1 MIPEKK
7 CDSVVLKGI
16 GASPGVVIGP
26 AFLLDYHK
34 VKILKRQI
42 EKGEIDQEKKRFVKA
57 VSEAKNQIK
66 KLIADIPEELREH
79 SGIFKAHLLM
89 LKDRMV
95 YERTLRLI
103 SEEQINAE
111 WALNN
116 ALDHVRELFEQVKDQ
131 YIMERFEDIKYVVRK
146 VQKLLSGSPS
156 VDFSQLE
163 EPVIL
168 VAHDLSPADTVQ
180 MAKEKIL
187 AFVTDMGSRTSH
199 TAILGR
205 SLGLPA
211 VVGLENATSSIFS
224 GETLIVDGLCGDV
237 VVNPDDELLGDYREK
252 QEDYIRYRL
261 DVIQYSNLPAET
273 QDGFRFKIKANIEF
287 LEEIPSVISSGA
299 EGIGLYR
306 TEVLYLAHKELPIEE
321 ELFLAYKEV
330 VERMSPF
337 PTTIRTL
344 DIGGDK
350 FLSSVSQDDES
361 NPALGLRA
369 IRLCLKE
376 SNLFR
381 TQLRAIL
388 RASAYGDVRMLFPL
402 ISGRSEIIQVKE
414 HLEKTKN
421 ELRREGIPFDED
433 IKTGIMIEVPSAVL
447 LADVLAKEVD
457 FFSIGT
463 NDLIQYSLAID
474 RGNEYVA
481 HLYEPLHP
489 GVLRMIYR
497 TIEAAHEAGIE
508 AAVCG
513 EMAGEP
519 MYLPILIGMGLDEL
533 SMNALDIPKIKR
545 MIRMSNQNQ
554 CGALVRDLLECSTAQ
569 KIREHLLDFL
579 TSDFPGEFDLSHG
592 LYPDF
597 VGRDAILGP
606 LMTGVKG
613 SALNRQL
620 I

>member
-1 MIPEKK
+1 MSEEKG
-7 CDSVVLKGI
+7 DSAVLKGI

-42 EKGEIDQEKKRFVKA
+42 EKGEIDQEKERFVKG
-57 VSEAKNQIK
+57 VSEAENQIK

-79 SGIFKAHLLM
+79 SGIFEAHLLI

-95 YERTLRLI
+95 YDRTLRLI

-131 YIMERFEDIKYVVRK
+131 YIRERFEDIKYVVRR

-224 GETLIVDGLCGDV
+224 GETLIVDGLYGEV
-237 VVNPDDELLGDYREK
+237 VVNPDDELLRHYREK

-287 LEEIPSVISSGA
+287 LEEISSVISNGA

-306 TEVLYLAHKELPIEE
+306 TEVMYLAHKELPIEE

-519 MYLPILIGMGLDEL
+519 MYLPVLIGMGLDEL

-606 LMTGVKG
+606 LMTEIKE
-613 SALNRQL
+613 SALNRRL
-620 I
+620 S

>member
-1 MIPEKK
+1 MSEKK
-7 CDSVVLKGI
+7 GDSAVLKGI

-42 EKGEIDQEKKRFVKA
+42 EKGEIDQEKERFVKG
-57 VSEAKNQIK
+57 VSEAENQIK

-79 SGIFKAHLLM
+79 SGIFEAHLLI

-116 ALDHVRELFEQVKDQ
+116 ALDHARELFEQVKDQ
-131 YIMERFEDIKYVVRK
+131 YIRERFEDIKYVVRR

-224 GETLIVDGLCGDV
+224 GETLIVDGLYGEV
-237 VVNPDDELLGDYREK
+237 VVNPDDELLRHYREK

-287 LEEIPSVISSGA
+287 LEEISSVISNGA

-306 TEVLYLAHKELPIEE
+306 TEVMYLAHKELPIEE

-402 ISGRSEIIQVKE
+402 ISGKSEIIQVKE
-414 HLEKTKN
+414 HLEKTKD
-421 ELRREGIPFDED
+421 ELRREGIPFNED

-519 MYLPILIGMGLDEL
+519 MYLPVLIGMGLDEL

-554 CGALVRDLLECSTAQ
+554 CGALVRDILECSTAQ

-592 LYPDF
+592 LFPDF
-597 VGRDAILGP
+597 VGREAIPGP
-606 LMTGVKG
+606 LMTEMKE

-620 I
+620 S

>member
-1 MIPEKK
+1 MSEEKD
-7 CDSVVLKGI
+7 DSAVLKGI

-42 EKGEIDQEKKRFVKA
+42 EKGEIDQEKQRFVKG
-57 VSEAKNQIK
+57 VSEAEDQIK

-79 SGIFKAHLLM
+79 SEIFEAHLLI

-116 ALDHVRELFEQVKDQ
+116 ALDHARELFEQVKDQ
-131 YIMERFEDIKYVVRK
+131 YIRERFEDIKYVVRR

-224 GETLIVDGLCGDV
+224 GETLIVDGLYGEV
-237 VVNPDDELLGDYREK
+237 VVNPDDELLRHYIEK

-287 LEEIPSVISSGA
+287 LEEISSVISNGA

-306 TEVLYLAHKELPIEE
+306 TEVMYLAQKKLPIEE

-350 FLSSVSQDDES
+350 FLSTVSQDDES

-447 LADVLAKEVD
+447 LADVLAEEVD

-489 GVLRMIYR
+489 GVLRMIYHI
-497 TIEAAHEAGIE
+497 IEAAHEAGIE

-519 MYLPILIGMGLDEL
+519 MYLPVLIGMGLDEL

-606 LMTGVKG
+606 LMTETKG
-613 SALNRQL
+613 NALNRRL
-620 I
+620 S

>member
-1 MIPEKK
+1 MSEKK
-7 CDSVVLKGI
+7 GDSAVLKGI

-34 VKILKRQI
+34 VKILRRQI
-42 EKGEIDQEKKRFVKA
+42 EKGEIDQEKQRFVKG
-57 VSEAKNQIK
+57 VSEAENQIK

-79 SGIFKAHLLM
+79 SGIFEAHLLI

-131 YIMERFEDIKYVVRK
+131 YIRERFEDIKYVVRR

-224 GETLIVDGLCGDV
+224 GETLIVDGLYGEV
-237 VVNPDDELLGDYREK
+237 VVNPDDELLRHYREK

-287 LEEIPSVISSGA
+287 LEEISSVISNGA

-306 TEVLYLAHKELPIEE
+306 TEVMYLAHKELPIEE
-321 ELFLAYKEV
+321 ELFLAYQEV

-519 MYLPILIGMGLDEL
+519 MYLPVLIGMGLDEL

-606 LMTGVKG
+606 LMTEIKG
-613 SALNRQL
+613 NALKGG
-620 I
+620 

>member
-1 MIPEKK
+1 MSKK
-7 CDSVVLKGI
+7 ECDPIVLKGI

-34 VKILKRQI
+34 VKIPKRQI
-42 EKGEIDQEKKRFVKA
+42 EKVEIDLEKRRFINA
-57 VSEAKNQIK
+57 VSEAENQIK
-66 KLIADIPEELREH
+66 QLISEIPKEFRKH

-103 SEEQINAE
+103 SEEKINAE
-111 WALNN
+111 WALNV
-116 ALDHVRELFEQVKDQ
+116 ALDYVKGLFEQVKDQ
-131 YIMERFEDIKYVVRK
+131 YIRERVGDFEYVVRR

-156 VDFSQLE
+156 MDFSQLE
-163 EPVIL
+163 KPVIL

-199 TAILGR
+199 TAILSR
-205 SLGLPA
+205 SLGFPA
-211 VVGLENATSSIFS
+211 VVGLENATSSILS
-224 GETLIVDGLCGDV
+224 GETLIVDGLSGDV
-237 VVNPDDELLGDYREK
+237 VINPNDYLLKHYIEK
-252 QEDYIRYRL
+252 QEDYIQYRL

-287 LEEIPSVISSGA
+287 LEEISFVISNGA

-306 TEVLYLAHKELPIEE
+306 TEVMYLARKELPTEE
-321 ELFLAYKEV
+321 ELFLAYREV
-330 VERMSPF
+330 VERMGPF

-350 FLSSVSQDDES
+350 LLSSVSQCDET

-376 SNLFR
+376 SSMFR
-381 TQLRAIL
+381 TQIRAIL
-388 RASAYGDVRMLFPL
+388 RASAYGDVRILFPL

-414 HLEKTKN
+414 HLEKTKY
-421 ELRREGIPFDED
+421 ELQREGVAFDED
-433 IKTGIMIEVPSAVL
+433 IDIGIMIEVPSSVF

-489 GVLRMIYR
+489 GVLRMVHR

-508 AAVCG
+508 VAVCG

-519 MYLPILIGMGLDEL
+519 MYFPILVGMGVDEL

-545 MIRMSNQNQ
+545 LIRMSSQDQ
-554 CGALVRDLLECSTAQ
+554 CNSLVRDLLEFSTAQ
-569 KIREHLLDFL
+569 KIRGCLLDFL
-579 TSDFPGEFDLSHG
+579 TADFPEEFDCSQG

-597 VGRDAILGP
+597 VGRDAIFVP
-606 LMTGVKG
+606 LMTEMKKGVLKPV
-613 SALNRQL
+613 LE
-620 I
+620 

>member
-1 MIPEKK
+1 MSEKK

-26 AFLLDYHK
+26 AFLLNYHK
-34 VKILKRQI
+34 VKILRRQI
-42 EKGEIDQEKKRFVKA
+42 EIGEIDQEKERFVKA
-57 VSEAKNQIK
+57 VSEAENQIK
-66 KLIADIPEELREH
+66 HLIAEIPEELREH
-79 SGIFKAHLLM
+79 SGIFEAHLLM
-89 LKDRMV
+89 LKDRKV
-95 YERTLRLI
+95 YDRTLRLI
-103 SEEQINAE
+103 SEEKINAE

-116 ALDHVRELFEQVKDQ
+116 ALDHVRELFKQVKDQ
-131 YIMERFEDIKYVVRK
+131 YIRERIEDLEYVVWR
-146 VQKLLSGSPS
+146 VQKLLSGRPS

-187 AFVTDMGSRTSH
+187 AFVIDMGSRTSH

-211 VVGLENATSSIFS
+211 VVGLENAMSSILT
-224 GETLIVDGLCGDV
+224 GEILVVDGLCGDV
-237 VVNPDDELLGDYREK
+237 VVNPDAKLLRYYREK

-287 LEEIPSVISSGA
+287 LEEISSIISNGA

-306 TEVLYLAHKELPIEE
+306 TEVMYLAHKELPIEE
-321 ELFLAYKEV
+321 DLFLAYKEV

-350 FLSSVSQDDES
+350 FLSSVSLDDEI

-388 RASAYGDVRMLFPL
+388 RASAYGDVKILFPL
-402 ISGRSEIIQVKE
+402 ISGRPEIIQVKE
-414 HLEKTKN
+414 HLEKTKD
-421 ELRREGIPFDED
+421 ELRREGVAFYEK
-433 IKTGIMIEVPSAVL
+433 IKIGIMIEVPSAVF
-447 LADVLAKEVD
+447 LADVLAREVD

-474 RGNEYVA
+474 RSNEYVA

-497 TIEAAHEAGIE
+497 IIEAAHEAGIE
-508 AAVCG
+508 VAICG

-519 MYLPILIGMGLDEL
+519 MYLPVLIGMGLDEL

-545 MIRMSNQNQ
+545 MIRMSNQYQ
-554 CGALVRDLLECSTAQ
+554 CSALVRNLLECFTAQ

-579 TSDFPGEFDLSHG
+579 TSDFPGEFDFSQG

-597 VGRDAILGP
+597 VGRDAILGS
-606 LMTGVKG
+606 LMTERF
-613 SALNRQL
+613 LPY
-620 I
+620 

>member
-1 MIPEKK
+1 MSEEKG
-7 CDSVVLKGI
+7 DSAVLKGI
-16 GASPGVVIGP
+16 GVSPGVVIGP

-42 EKGEIDQEKKRFVKA
+42 EKGEIDQEKQRFENA
-57 VSEAKNQIK
+57 VSEAENQIK
-66 KLIADIPEELREH
+66 QLIAEIPEEFREH
-79 SGIFKAHLLM
+79 SGIFEAYLLM

-95 YERTLRLI
+95 YDRTLRLI

-116 ALDHVRELFEQVKDQ
+116 ALDHVRELFEQVKDP
-131 YIMERFEDIKYVVRK
+131 YIRERFEDIKYAVRK
-146 VQKLLSGSPS
+146 VQRLLSGSPS
-156 VDFSQLE
+156 MDFSQME

-237 VVNPDDELLGDYREK
+237 VVNPDDELLRHYREK

-273 QDGFRFKIKANIEF
+273 RDGFRFKIKANIEF
-287 LEEIPSVISSGA
+287 LEEISSVISNGA

-306 TEVLYLAHKELPIEE
+306 TEVMYLAHKELPIEE
-321 ELFLAYKEV
+321 ELFPAYQEV

-350 FLSSVSQDDES
+350 FLSSVSQDNEI

-381 TQLRAIL
+381 TQLGAIL
-388 RASAYGDVRMLFPL
+388 RASAYGDVKILFPL

-414 HLEKTKN
+414 HLEKTKD
-421 ELRREGIPFDED
+421 ELRREGVPFDED
-433 IKTGIMIEVPSAVL
+433 IKIGIMIEVPSAVL

-489 GVLRMIYR
+489 CVLRMIYR
-497 TIEAAHEAGIE
+497 TIEAAHEEGIE
-508 AAVCG
+508 AAICG

-519 MYLPILIGMGLDEL
+519 IYLPVLIGMGLDEL

-545 MIRMSNQNQ
+545 MIRISNQNQ

-569 KIREHLLDFL
+569 KIRGHLLDFL
-579 TSDFPGEFDLSHG
+579 TSNFPGEFDASQG

-597 VGRDAILGP
+597 VGREAVLGP
-606 LMTGVKG
+606 LMTGMKG
-613 SALNRQL
+613 SALSRRL
-620 I
+620 S

>member
-1 MIPEKK
+1 MSEKK
-7 CDSVVLKGI
+7 CDPVILKGI

-34 VKILKRQI
+34 VKILRRQI
-42 EKGEIDQEKKRFVKA
+42 EKGEIDQEKQRFVNA
-57 VSEAKNQIK
+57 VSEAENQIK
-66 KLIADIPEELREH
+66 QLIAEIPEEFREH
-79 SGIFKAHLLM
+79 SGIFEAYLLM

-116 ALDHVRELFEQVKDQ
+116 ALDHVRELFEQVKDP
-131 YIMERFEDIKYVVRK
+131 YIRERIEDIKYAVRR

-168 VAHDLSPADTVQ
+168 VAHDLSPADTIQ

-199 TAILGR
+199 TAILSR
-205 SLGLPA
+205 SLGFPA
-211 VVGLENATSSIFS
+211 VVGLENATSSILS

-237 VVNPDDELLGDYREK
+237 VVNPDDELLGHYKEK

-287 LEEIPSVISSGA
+287 LEEISSVISNGA

-306 TEVLYLAHKELPIEE
+306 TEVMYLAHKELPIEE
-321 ELFLAYKEV
+321 ELFLAYQEV

-381 TQLRAIL
+381 TQLRAII
-388 RASAYGDVRMLFPL
+388 RASAYGDVRILFPL

-414 HLEKTKN
+414 HLEKTKD
-421 ELRREGIPFDED
+421 ELRIEGIPFDED

-497 TIEAAHEAGIE
+497 IIEAAHEAGIE

-554 CGALVRDLLECSTAQ
+554 CGALVRDILECSTAQ

-597 VGRDAILGP
+597 VGREAILRP
-606 LMTGVKG
+606 LMTEIKG

-620 I
+620 S

>member
-1 MIPEKK
+1 MSEKK
-7 CDSVVLKGI
+7 GDSAVLKGI

-42 EKGEIDQEKKRFVKA
+42 EKGEIDQEKERFVKG
-57 VSEAKNQIK
+57 VSEAENQIK

-79 SGIFKAHLLM
+79 SGIFEAHLLI

-116 ALDHVRELFEQVKDQ
+116 ALDHARELFEQVKDQ
-131 YIMERFEDIKYVVRK
+131 YIRERFEDIKYVVRR

-224 GETLIVDGLCGDV
+224 GETLIVDGLYGEV
-237 VVNPDDELLGDYREK
+237 VVNPDDELLRHYREK

-287 LEEIPSVISSGA
+287 LEEISSVISNGA

-306 TEVLYLAHKELPIEE
+306 TEVMYLAQKELPIEE
-321 ELFLAYKEV
+321 ELFLAYQEV

-519 MYLPILIGMGLDEL
+519 MYLPVLIGMGLDEL

-606 LMTGVKG
+606 LMTETKG
-613 SALNRQL
+613 NALNRRL
-620 I
+620 S

>member
-1 MIPEKK
+1 MSEKK
-7 CDSVVLKGI
+7 CDPVILKGI

-34 VKILKRQI
+34 VKILRRQI
-42 EKGEIDQEKKRFVKA
+42 EKGEVDQEKERFVKS
-57 VSEAKNQIK
+57 VSEAENQIK
-66 KLIADIPEELREH
+66 QLIAEIPEELREH
-79 SGIFKAHLLM
+79 SGIFEAHLLM
-89 LKDRMV
+89 LKDRAL
-95 YERTLRLI
+95 YDRTLRLI
-103 SEEQINAE
+103 SEEKINAE
-111 WALNN
+111 WALNR
-116 ALDHVRELFEQVKDQ
+116 ALDHVRGLFEQVKDQ
-131 YIMERFEDIKYVVRK
+131 YIRERIEDFEYVVRR

-156 VDFSQLE
+156 VDLSQLE

-168 VAHDLSPADTVQ
+168 VAHDLSPADTIQ
-180 MAKEKIL
+180 MAREKIL
-187 AFVTDMGSRTSH
+187 AFVIDMGSRTSH

-211 VVGLENATSSIFS
+211 VVGLENAMSSILS
-224 GETLIVDGLCGDV
+224 GEILIVDGLHGDV
-237 VVNPDDELLGDYREK
+237 VVNPDDELLRHYREK

-273 QDGFRFKIKANIEF
+273 RDGLRFKIKANIEF
-287 LEEIPSVISSGA
+287 LEEISSVISNGA

-306 TEVLYLAHKELPIEE
+306 TEVLYLAHKELPTEE
-321 ELFLAYKEV
+321 DLFLACKEV
-330 VERMSPF
+330 AERMLPF

-350 FLSSVSQDDES
+350 FLSSVSLDDET

-376 SNLFR
+376 SNLFH

-388 RASAYGDVRMLFPL
+388 RASAYGDVKIIFPL

-414 HLEKTKN
+414 HLEKTKDD
-421 ELRREGIPFDED
+421 LRREGIPFDED
-433 IKTGIMIEVPSAVL
+433 IKIGIMIEVPSAVL
-447 LADVLAKEVD
+447 LADVLAREVD

-497 TIEAAHEAGIE
+497 IIEAAHEAGIE
-508 AAVCG
+508 AAICG

-519 MYLPILIGMGLDEL
+519 MYLPVLIGMGLDEL

-545 MIRMSNQNQ
+545 MIRMSNQNR
-554 CGALVRDLLECSTAQ
+554 CSALVRDLLEYSTAQ
-569 KIREHLLDFL
+569 KIRGHLLDFL
-579 TSDFPGEFDLSHG
+579 ASDFPGEFDLNHG

-597 VGRDAILGP
+597 VGRDAVPGP
-606 LMTGVKG
+606 LMTERC
-613 SALNRQL
+613 LPY
-620 I
+620 

>member
-1 MIPEKK
+1 MSEKK
-7 CDSVVLKGI
+7 CDSAVLKGI

-95 YERTLRLI
+95 YDRTLRLI
-103 SEEQINAE
+103 SEEKINAE

-131 YIMERFEDIKYVVRK
+131 YIRERFEDIKYVVRR

-224 GETLIVDGLCGDV
+224 GETLIVDGLYGEV
-237 VVNPDDELLGDYREK
+237 VVNPDDELLRHYREK

-287 LEEIPSVISSGA
+287 LEEISSVISNGA

-321 ELFLAYKEV
+321 ELFLAYQEV

-554 CGALVRDLLECSTAQ
+554 CGALVRDILECSTAQ

-606 LMTGVKG
+606 LMTEMKE
-613 SALNRQL
+613 SALNRRL
-620 I
+620 S

>member
-1 MIPEKK
+1 MSEKK
-7 CDSVVLKGI
+7 CNSIVLKGI

-42 EKGEIDQEKKRFVKA
+42 EIDEVDQEKQRFVNA
-57 VSEAKNQIK
+57 VSEAENQIK
-66 KLIADIPEELREH
+66 QLIAEIPEELREH
-79 SGIFKAHLLM
+79 SGIFESHLLM
-89 LKDRMV
+89 LKDRAV
-95 YERTLRLI
+95 YDRTLRLI
-103 SEEQINAE
+103 SEEKINAE
-111 WALNN
+111 WALNS

-131 YIMERFEDIKYVVRK
+131 YIRERIEDLEYVVRR

-156 VDFSQLE
+156 VDLSQLE

-168 VAHDLSPADTVQ
+168 VAHDLSPAETVQ

-205 SLGLPA
+205 SLGIPA
-211 VVGLENATSSIFS
+211 VVGLENAMSSMLS
-224 GETLIVDGLCGDV
+224 GEILAVDGLCGDV
-237 VVNPDDELLGDYREK
+237 VVNPDDEILGYFKEK

-261 DVIQYSNLPAET
+261 DVIQHSNLPAET

-287 LEEIPSVISSGA
+287 LEEIPSVISNGA

-306 TEVLYLAHKELPIEE
+306 TEVLYLSHKELPIEE

-350 FLSSVSQDDES
+350 FLSSVSLDNEI

-369 IRLCLKE
+369 IRLCLRE

-388 RASAYGDVRMLFPL
+388 RASAYGDVKILFPL
-402 ISGRSEIIQVKE
+402 ISGRSEITQVKE
-414 HLEKTKN
+414 HLEKTKDD
-421 ELRREGIPFDED
+421 LRRWGAGFDED
-433 IKTGIMIEVPSAVL
+433 IKIGIMIEVPSAVF

-489 GVLRMIYR
+489 GVLRMVYLI
-497 TIEAAHEAGIE
+497 IEAAHEAGIE

-519 MYLPILIGMGLDEL
+519 MYLPVLIGMGLDEL

-545 MIRMSNQNQ
+545 MIRMSNQEQ
-554 CGALVRDLLECSTAQ
+554 CSALVRDLIECSTAQ

-579 TSDFPGEFDLSHG
+579 ISSFPGEFDLSQG

-597 VGRDAILGP
+597 GGGRTECVLASIQVNTRD
-606 LMTGVKG
+606 
-613 SALNRQL
+613 
-620 I
+620 

>member
-1 MIPEKK
+1 MSEEKG
-7 CDSVVLKGI
+7 DSAVLKGI
-16 GASPGVVIGP
+16 GASPGVVVGP

-42 EKGEIDQEKKRFVKA
+42 EKGEIDLEKERFVKG
-57 VSEAKNQIK
+57 VSEAENQIK

-79 SGIFKAHLLM
+79 SGIFEAHLLI

-95 YERTLRLI
+95 YDRTLRLI

-131 YIMERFEDIKYVVRK
+131 YIRERFEDIKYVVRR

-224 GETLIVDGLCGDV
+224 GETLIVDGLYGEV
-237 VVNPDDELLGDYREK
+237 VVNPDDELLRHYREK

-287 LEEIPSVISSGA
+287 LEEISSVISNGA

-306 TEVLYLAHKELPIEE
+306 TEVMYLAHKELPIEE

-433 IKTGIMIEVPSAVL
+433 IKTGIMIEVPSSVL

-513 EMAGEP
+513 EVAGEP
-519 MYLPILIGMGLDEL
+519 MYLPVLIGMGLDEL

-606 LMTGVKG
+606 LMTEIKE
-613 SALNRQL
+613 SALNRRL
-620 I
+620 S

>member
-1 MIPEKK
+1 
-7 CDSVVLKGI
+7 
-16 GASPGVVIGP
+16 
-26 AFLLDYHK
+26 
-34 VKILKRQI
+34 
-42 EKGEIDQEKKRFVKA
+42 
-57 VSEAKNQIK
+57 
-66 KLIADIPEELREH
+66 LIAEIPEEFREH
-79 SGIFKAHLLM
+79 SGIFETYLLM

-95 YERTLRLI
+95 YDRTLRLI

-131 YIMERFEDIKYVVRK
+131 YIRERFEDIKYAVRR

-156 VDFSQLE
+156 VDFSQME

-168 VAHDLSPADTVQ
+168 VAHDLSPADTIQ

-211 VVGLENATSSIFS
+211 VVGMEDAMSSIFS

-237 VVNPDDELLGDYREK
+237 VVNPDDELLRHYREK
-252 QEDYIRYRL
+252 QEDYVRYRL

-287 LEEIPSVISSGA
+287 LEEISSVISNGA

-306 TEVLYLAHKELPIEE
+306 TEVMYLAHKELPIEE

-330 VERMSPF
+330 AGRMSPF

-350 FLSSVSQDDES
+350 FLSSVSQDDEI

-381 TQLRAIL
+381 TQIRAIL
-388 RASAYGDVRMLFPL
+388 RASAYGDVKILFPL
-402 ISGRSEIIQVKE
+402 VSGRSEIIQVKE
-414 HLEKTKN
+414 HLEKTKD

-519 MYLPILIGMGLDEL
+519 MYLPVLIGMGLDEL

-554 CGALVRDLLECSTAQ
+554 CSALVRDLLEYSTAQ
-569 KIREHLLDFL
+569 KIRGHLLDFL
-579 TSDFPGEFDLSHG
+579 TSNFPGEFDLSHG

-597 VGRDAILGP
+597 AGRQAILEP
-606 LMTGVKG
+606 LMTEMKG
-613 SALNRQL
+613 NALDRQL

>member
-1 MIPEKK
+1 MSEEKG
-7 CDSVVLKGI
+7 DSVVLKGI

-34 VKILKRQI
+34 VKILRRQI
-42 EKGEIDQEKKRFVKA
+42 EKGEIDQEKQRFENA
-57 VSEAKNQIK
+57 VSEAENQIK
-66 KLIADIPEELREH
+66 QLIAEIPEEFREH
-79 SGIFKAHLLM
+79 SGIFEAYLLM

-116 ALDHVRELFEQVKDQ
+116 ALDHVRGLFEQVKDQ
-131 YIMERFEDIKYVVRK
+131 YIRERFEDIKYVVRR

-211 VVGLENATSSIFS
+211 VVGLENATSSILS

-237 VVNPDDELLGDYREK
+237 VVNPDDELLGHYKEK

-287 LEEIPSVISSGA
+287 LEEISSVISNGA

-321 ELFLAYKEV
+321 ELFLAYQEV

-421 ELRREGIPFDED
+421 ELRREGIPFNED

-519 MYLPILIGMGLDEL
+519 MYLPVLIGMGLDEL

-554 CGALVRDLLECSTAQ
+554 CSALVRDILECSTAQ

-597 VGRDAILGP
+597 VGREAILGP
-606 LMTGVKG
+606 LMTGMKG
-613 SALNRQL
+613 NALNRRL
-620 I
+620 S

>member
-1 MIPEKK
+1 MSEEKG
-7 CDSVVLKGI
+7 DSAVLKGI

-42 EKGEIDQEKKRFVKA
+42 KKGEIDQEKQRFENA
-57 VSEAKNQIK
+57 VSEAENQIK
-66 KLIADIPEELREH
+66 QLIAEIPEEFREH
-79 SGIFKAHLLM
+79 SGIFETYLLM

-95 YERTLRLI
+95 YDRTLRLI

-131 YIMERFEDIKYVVRK
+131 YIRERFEDIKYAVRR

-156 VDFSQLE
+156 VDFSQME

-168 VAHDLSPADTVQ
+168 VAHDLSPADTIQ

-211 VVGLENATSSIFS
+211 VVGMEDAMSSIFS

-237 VVNPDDELLGDYREK
+237 VVNPDDELLRHYREK
-252 QEDYIRYRL
+252 QENYIRYRL

-287 LEEIPSVISSGA
+287 LEEISSVISNGA

-306 TEVLYLAHKELPIEE
+306 TEVMYLAHKELPIEE

-330 VERMSPF
+330 AGRMSPF

-350 FLSSVSQDDES
+350 FLSSVSQDDEI

-388 RASAYGDVRMLFPL
+388 RASAYGDVKILFPL
-402 ISGRSEIIQVKE
+402 VSGRSEIIQVKE
-414 HLEKTKN
+414 HLEKTKD

-519 MYLPILIGMGLDEL
+519 MYLPVLIGMGLDEL

-554 CGALVRDLLECSTAQ
+554 CSALVRDLLEYSTAQ
-569 KIREHLLDFL
+569 KIRGHLLDFL
-579 TSDFPGEFDLSHG
+579 TSNFPGEFDLSHG

-597 VGRDAILGP
+597 AGRQAILEP
-606 LMTGVKG
+606 LMTEMKG
-613 SALNRQL
+613 NALDRQL

>member
-16 GASPGVVIGP
+16 GASPGVAIGP

-34 VKILKRQI
+34 VKIPKRQI
-42 EKGEIDQEKKRFVKA
+42 EKGEIDQEKQRFVNA
-57 VSEAKNQIK
+57 VSEAGNQIK
-66 KLIADIPEELREH
+66 QLIAEIPEEFREH

-95 YERTLRLI
+95 YDRTLRLI
-103 SEEQINAE
+103 SGEQINAE

-131 YIMERFEDIKYVVRK
+131 YIRERVGDIDYVVRR

-199 TAILGR
+199 TAILSR
-205 SLGLPA
+205 SLGFPA
-211 VVGLENATSSIFS
+211 VVGLENATSSILS

-237 VVNPDDELLGDYREK
+237 VVNPDDDLLKHYREK
-252 QEDYIRYRL
+252 QENYIQYRL

-273 QDGFRFKIKANIEF
+273 QDGFRLKIKANIEF
-287 LEEIPSVISSGA
+287 REEISFVISNGA

-306 TEVLYLAHKELPIEE
+306 TEVMYLARKEFPIEE
-321 ELFLAYKEV
+321 ELFLAYQEV
-330 VERMSPF
+330 AERMSPF

-350 FLSSVSQDDES
+350 LLSSVSRGDEI
-361 NPALGLRA
+361 NPALGLRG

-376 SNLFR
+376 SDLFR

-388 RASAYGDVRMLFPL
+388 RASAYGDVRILFPL
-402 ISGRSEIIQVKE
+402 VSGRSEIIQVKE
-414 HLEKTKN
+414 RLEKTKDD
-421 ELRREGIPFDED
+421 LRREGIAFDED
-433 IKTGIMIEVPSAVL
+433 IKIGIMIEVPSAVF

-481 HLYEPLHP
+481 YLYEPLHP

-519 MYLPILIGMGLDEL
+519 MYFPVLIGMGLDEL

-545 MIRMSNQNQ
+545 MIRMSDQDQ
-554 CGALVRDLLECSTAQ
+554 CGALVRDLLECSTAH
-569 KIREHLLDFL
+569 KIRGHLLDFL
-579 TSDFPGEFDLSHG
+579 TTDFPEEFDFSHG

-606 LMTGVKG
+606 LMTGMKKSV
-613 SALNRQL
+613 LNRQL

>member
-1 MIPEKK
+1 LIMMPEKK

-16 GASPGVVIGP
+16 GASPGVVVGP

-42 EKGEIDQEKKRFVKA
+42 EKSEIDQEKQRFENA
-57 VSEAKNQIK
+57 VSEAENQIK
-66 KLIADIPEELREH
+66 QLIAEIPEEFREH
-79 SGIFKAHLLM
+79 SGIFETHLLM

-95 YERTLRLI
+95 YDRTLRLI
-103 SEEQINAE
+103 SEKKINAE

-131 YIMERFEDIKYVVRK
+131 YIRERFEDIKYAVRR

-156 VDFSQLE
+156 VDFSQME
-163 EPVIL
+163 SPVIL

-199 TAILGR
+199 TVILSR

-211 VVGLENATSSIFS
+211 VVGLENATSSILS

-237 VVNPDDELLGDYREK
+237 VVNPEDDLLRHYREK
-252 QEDYIRYRL
+252 QEDYIQYRL

-287 LEEIPSVISSGA
+287 LEEISTVISNGA

-330 VERMSPF
+330 VERISPF
-337 PTTIRTL
+337 STTIRTL

-350 FLSSVSQDDES
+350 FLSSVSQDDEI

-388 RASAYGDVRMLFPL
+388 RASAYGDVRILFPL
-402 ISGRSEIIQVKE
+402 VSGRSEIMQVKE
-414 HLEKTKN
+414 HLEKTKDD
-421 ELRREGIPFDED
+421 LRREKIPFNGD
-433 IKTGIMIEVPSAVL
+433 IKIGIMIEVPSAVL

-474 RGNEYVA
+474 RGNECVA

-519 MYLPILIGMGLDEL
+519 MYLPVLIGMGLDEL

-545 MIRMSNQNQ
+545 MIRVSNQDQ
-554 CGALVRDLLECSTAQ
+554 CSALVRNLLECSTAQ
-569 KIREHLLDFL
+569 EIRGLLLDFL
-579 TSDFPGEFDLSHG
+579 TPNFPGEFDLSHG

-597 VGRDAILGP
+597 AGRDAILGP
-606 LMTGVKG
+606 LMTEMKK
-613 SALNRQL
+613 SLE
-620 I
+620 

>member
-1 MIPEKK
+1 MSEEKG
-7 CDSVVLKGI
+7 DSAVLKGI
-16 GASPGVVIGP
+16 GASPGVVVGP

-42 EKGEIDQEKKRFVKA
+42 EKVEIDLEKERFVKG
-57 VSEAKNQIK
+57 VSEAENQIK

-79 SGIFKAHLLM
+79 SGIFEAHLLI

-131 YIMERFEDIKYVVRK
+131 YIRERFEDIKYVVRR

-168 VAHDLSPADTVQ
+168 VAHDLSPADTIQ

-224 GETLIVDGLCGDV
+224 GETLIVDGLYGEV
-237 VVNPDDELLGDYREK
+237 VVNPDDELLRHYREK

-287 LEEIPSVISSGA
+287 LEEISSVISNGA

-306 TEVLYLAHKELPIEE
+306 TEVMYLAHKELPIEE
-321 ELFLAYKEV
+321 ELFLAYQEV

-519 MYLPILIGMGLDEL
+519 MYLPVLIGMGLDEL

-606 LMTGVKG
+606 LMTEIKE
-613 SALNRQL
+613 SALNRRL
-620 I
+620 S

>member
-1 MIPEKK
+1 MMPEKK

-16 GASPGVVIGP
+16 GASPGVVVGP

-42 EKGEIDQEKKRFVKA
+42 EKGEIDQEKQRFENA
-57 VSEAKNQIK
+57 VSEAENQIK
-66 KLIADIPEELREH
+66 QLIAEIPEEFREH
-79 SGIFKAHLLM
+79 SGIFETHLLM

-95 YERTLRLI
+95 YDRTLRLI
-103 SEEQINAE
+103 SEKKINAE

-131 YIMERFEDIKYVVRK
+131 YIRERFEDIKYAVRR

-156 VDFSQLE
+156 VDFSQME
-163 EPVIL
+163 SPVIL

-199 TAILGR
+199 TVILSR

-211 VVGLENATSSIFS
+211 VVGLENATSSILS

-237 VVNPDDELLGDYREK
+237 VVNPEDDLLRHYREK
-252 QEDYIRYRL
+252 QEDYIQYRL

-287 LEEIPSVISSGA
+287 LEEISTVISNGA

-330 VERMSPF
+330 VERISPF
-337 PTTIRTL
+337 STTIRTL

-350 FLSSVSQDDES
+350 FLSSVSQDDEI

-388 RASAYGDVRMLFPL
+388 RASAYGDVRILFPL
-402 ISGRSEIIQVKE
+402 VSGRSEIMQVKE
-414 HLEKTKN
+414 HLEKTKDD
-421 ELRREGIPFDED
+421 LRREKIPFNGD
-433 IKTGIMIEVPSAVL
+433 IKIGIMIEVPSAVL

-474 RGNEYVA
+474 RGNECVA

-519 MYLPILIGMGLDEL
+519 MYLPVLIGMGLDEL

-545 MIRMSNQNQ
+545 MIRVSNQDQ
-554 CGALVRDLLECSTAQ
+554 CSALVRNLLECSTAQ
-569 KIREHLLDFL
+569 EIRGLLLDFL
-579 TSDFPGEFDLSHG
+579 TPNFPGEFDLSHG

-597 VGRDAILGP
+597 AGRDAILGP
-606 LMTGVKG
+606 LMTEMKK
-613 SALNRQL
+613 SLE
-620 I
+620 

>member
-1 MIPEKK
+1 MIPEKE
-7 CDSVVLKGI
+7 CDSITLKGI

-34 VKILKRQI
+34 VKIPKRQI
-42 EKGEIDQEKKRFVKA
+42 EEVEIDYEKRRFINA
-57 VSEAKNQIK
+57 VSEAENQIK
-66 KLIADIPEELREH
+66 QLISEIPKEFRKH

-103 SEEQINAE
+103 SEEKINAE
-111 WALNN
+111 WALNI
-116 ALDHVRELFEQVKDQ
+116 ALDYVKGLFEQVKDQ
-131 YIMERFEDIKYVVRK
+131 YIRERVGDFEYVVRR

-163 EPVIL
+163 KPVIL

-199 TAILGR
+199 TAILSR
-205 SLGLPA
+205 SLGFPA
-211 VVGLENATSSIFS
+211 VVGLENATSSILS
-224 GETLIVDGLCGDV
+224 GETLIVDGLSGDV
-237 VVNPDDELLGDYREK
+237 VINPNDYLLKHYIEK
-252 QEDYIRYRL
+252 QEDYIQYRL

-287 LEEIPSVISSGA
+287 LEEISFVISNGA

-306 TEVLYLAHKELPIEE
+306 TEVMYLARKELPIEE
-321 ELFLAYKEV
+321 ELFLAYREV

-350 FLSSVSQDDES
+350 LLSSVSQCHET

-376 SNLFR
+376 SSLFR
-381 TQLRAIL
+381 IQLRAIL
-388 RASAYGDVRMLFPL
+388 RASAYGDVRILFPL
-402 ISGRSEIIQVKE
+402 VSGRLEIIQVKE
-414 HLEKTKN
+414 HLEKTKY
-421 ELRREGIPFDED
+421 ELQKEGVAFDED
-433 IKTGIMIEVPSAVL
+433 IDIGIMIEVPSSVFL
-447 LADVLAKEVD
+447 VDVLAKEVD

-489 GVLRMIYR
+489 GVLRMVHR

-519 MYLPILIGMGLDEL
+519 MYFPILIGMGVDEL

-545 MIRMSNQNQ
+545 LTRMSNQDR
-554 CGALVRDLLECSTAQ
+554 CSSLVRDLLEFSTAQ
-569 KIREHLLDFL
+569 EIRGYLLDFL
-579 TSDFPGEFDLSHG
+579 TADFPEEFDYSQG

-597 VGRDAILGP
+597 VGADAMHVP
-606 LMTGVKG
+606 LMTGMKKSVLKPVTE
-613 SALNRQL
+613 
-620 I
+620 

>member
-1 MIPEKK
+1 MSEKK

-34 VKILKRQI
+34 VKILRRHI
-42 EKGEIDQEKKRFVKA
+42 EISEIDQEKERFAKA
-57 VSEAKNQIK
+57 VSEAENQIK
-66 KLIADIPEELREH
+66 QLIAEIPEELREH
-79 SGIFKAHLLM
+79 SGIFEAHLLM
-89 LKDRMV
+89 LKDRAV
-95 YERTLRLI
+95 YDRTLRLI
-103 SEEQINAE
+103 SEEKINAE

-116 ALDHVRELFEQVKDQ
+116 ALDHVRELFKQVKDQ
-131 YIMERFEDIKYVVRK
+131 YIRERIEDFEYVVRR
-146 VQKLLSGSPS
+146 VQKLLSGKPS

-187 AFVTDMGSRTSH
+187 AFVIDMGSRTSH

-211 VVGLENATSSIFS
+211 VVGLENAISSILT
-224 GETLIVDGLCGDV
+224 GEILVVDGLCGDV
-237 VVNPDDELLGDYREK
+237 VVNPDAELLRHYREK

-287 LEEIPSVISSGA
+287 LEEISSVISNGA

-306 TEVLYLAHKELPIEE
+306 TEVMYLAHKELPIEE

-388 RASAYGDVRMLFPL
+388 RASAYGDVKILFPL
-402 ISGRSEIIQVKE
+402 ISGRPEIIQVKE
-414 HLEKTKN
+414 HLEKTKD
-421 ELRREGIPFDED
+421 ELRREGVAFYED
-433 IKTGIMIEVPSAVL
+433 IKIGIMIEVPSAVL
-447 LADVLAKEVD
+447 LADVLAREVD

-474 RGNEYVA
+474 RSNEYVA

-497 TIEAAHEAGIE
+497 VIEAAHEAGIE
-508 AAVCG
+508 VAICG

-519 MYLPILIGMGLDEL
+519 MYLPVLIGMGLDEL

-545 MIRMSNQNQ
+545 MIRMSNQYQ
-554 CGALVRDLLECSTAQ
+554 CSALVRDLLECFTAQ

-579 TSDFPGEFDLSHG
+579 TSDFPGEFDFSQG

-597 VGRDAILGP
+597 VSRDAILGS
-606 LMTGVKG
+606 LMTERTQEPSGG
-613 SALNRQL
+613 G
-620 I
+620 

>member
-1 MIPEKK
+1 MSEEKG
-7 CDSVVLKGI
+7 DSVVLKGI

-42 EKGEIDQEKKRFVKA
+42 EKGEIDQEKERFVKG
-57 VSEAKNQIK
+57 VSEAENQIK

-79 SGIFKAHLLM
+79 SGIFEAHLLI

-131 YIMERFEDIKYVVRK
+131 YIRERFEDIKYVVRR

-237 VVNPDDELLGDYREK
+237 VVNPDDELLRHYREK

-287 LEEIPSVISSGA
+287 LEEISSVISNGA

-306 TEVLYLAHKELPIEE
+306 TEVMYLAHKELPIEE

-402 ISGRSEIIQVKE
+402 ISGKSEIIQVKE

-519 MYLPILIGMGLDEL
+519 MYLPVLIGMGLDEL

-569 KIREHLLDFL
+569 EIRGHLLDFL
-579 TSDFPGEFDLSHG
+579 TSNFPGEFDLSHG

-597 VGRDAILGP
+597 VGREAIPGP
-606 LMTGVKG
+606 LMTEMKG

-620 I
+620 S

>member
-1 MIPEKK
+1 MSEEKG
-7 CDSVVLKGI
+7 DSVVLKGI

-42 EKGEIDQEKKRFVKA
+42 EKGEIDQEKQRFENA
-57 VSEAKNQIK
+57 VSEAENQIK
-66 KLIADIPEELREH
+66 QLIADIPEEFREH
-79 SGIFKAHLLM
+79 SGIFEAYLLM

-95 YERTLRLI
+95 YDRTLRLI

-116 ALDHVRELFEQVKDQ
+116 ALDHVRGLFEQVKDQ
-131 YIMERFEDIKYVVRK
+131 YIRERIEDIKYVVRR
-146 VQKLLSGSPS
+146 VQKLLSGSPT

-163 EPVIL
+163 DSVIL
-168 VAHDLSPADTVQ
+168 VAHDLSPADTIQ

-224 GETLIVDGLCGDV
+224 GETLIVDGLYGEV
-237 VVNPDDELLGDYREK
+237 VVNPDDELLRHYREK

-287 LEEIPSVISSGA
+287 LEEISSVISNGA

-306 TEVLYLAHKELPIEE
+306 TEVMYLAHKELPIEE

-519 MYLPILIGMGLDEL
+519 MYLPVLIGMGLDEL

-554 CGALVRDLLECSTAQ
+554 CCALVRDLLECSTAQ
-569 KIREHLLDFL
+569 KIRGHLLDFL
-579 TSDFPGEFDLSHG
+579 TSNFPGEFDLSYG

-597 VGRDAILGP
+597 VGREAILGP
-606 LMTGVKG
+606 VMTEVKG
-613 SALNRQL
+613 SAPE
-620 I
+620 

>member
-1 MIPEKK
+1 MSEKK
-7 CDSVVLKGI
+7 GDSAVLKGI

-42 EKGEIDQEKKRFVKA
+42 EKGEIDQEKERFVKG
-57 VSEAKNQIK
+57 VSEAENQIK

-79 SGIFKAHLLM
+79 SGIFEAHLLI

-131 YIMERFEDIKYVVRK
+131 YIRERFEDIKYVVRR

-224 GETLIVDGLCGDV
+224 GETLIVDGLYGEV
-237 VVNPDDELLGDYREK
+237 VVNPDDELLRHYREK

-287 LEEIPSVISSGA
+287 LEEISSVISNGA

-447 LADVLAKEVD
+447 LADVLAKEAD

-489 GVLRMIYR
+489 GVLRMIYHI
-497 TIEAAHEAGIE
+497 IEAAHEAGIE

-519 MYLPILIGMGLDEL
+519 MYLPVLIGMGLDEL

-606 LMTGVKG
+606 LMTETKG
-613 SALNRQL
+613 NALNRRL
-620 I
+620 S

>member
-1 MIPEKK
+1 
-7 CDSVVLKGI
+7 
-16 GASPGVVIGP
+16 P

-42 EKGEIDQEKKRFVKA
+42 KKGEIDQEKQRFENA
-57 VSEAKNQIK
+57 VSEAESQIK
-66 KLIADIPEELREH
+66 QLIAEIPEEFREH
-79 SGIFKAHLLM
+79 SGIFETYLLM

-95 YERTLRLI
+95 YDRTLRLI

-131 YIMERFEDIKYVVRK
+131 YIRERFEDIKYAVRR

-168 VAHDLSPADTVQ
+168 VAHDLSPADTIQ

-237 VVNPDDELLGDYREK
+237 VVNPDDELLGHYREK

-287 LEEIPSVISSGA
+287 LEEISSVISSGA

-306 TEVLYLAHKELPIEE
+306 TEVMYLAHKELPIEE
-321 ELFLAYKEV
+321 ELFLAYQEV
-330 VERMSPF
+330 VGRMSPF

-350 FLSSVSQDDES
+350 FLSSVSQDDEI

-388 RASAYGDVRMLFPL
+388 RASAYGDVKILFPL

-421 ELRREGIPFDED
+421 ELRREGIPFNED

-489 GVLRMIYR
+489 GVLRMIYH

-519 MYLPILIGMGLDEL
+519 MYLPVLIGMGLDEL

-554 CGALVRDLLECSTAQ
+554 CSALVRDLLEYSTAQ
-569 KIREHLLDFL
+569 KIRGHLLDFL
-579 TSDFPGEFDLSHG
+579 TSNFPGEFDLSHG

-597 VGRDAILGP
+597 VGRQAILEP
-606 LMTGVKG
+606 LMTEMKG
-613 SALNRQL
+613 NALDRQL

>member
-1 MIPEKK
+1 MSEEKG
-7 CDSVVLKGI
+7 DSAVLKGI
-16 GASPGVVIGP
+16 GASPGVVVGP

-42 EKGEIDQEKKRFVKA
+42 EKGEIDQEKERFVKG
-57 VSEAKNQIK
+57 VSEAENQIK

-79 SGIFKAHLLM
+79 SGIFEAHLLI

-95 YERTLRLI
+95 YDRTLRLI

-131 YIMERFEDIKYVVRK
+131 YIRERFEDIKYVVRR

-224 GETLIVDGLCGDV
+224 GETLIVDGLYGEV
-237 VVNPDDELLGDYREK
+237 VVNPDDELLRHYREK

-287 LEEIPSVISSGA
+287 LEEISSVISNGA

-306 TEVLYLAHKELPIEE
+306 TEVMYLAHKELPIEE

-433 IKTGIMIEVPSAVL
+433 IKTGIMIEVPSSVL

-519 MYLPILIGMGLDEL
+519 MYLPVLIGMGLDEL

-606 LMTGVKG
+606 LMTEIKE
-613 SALNRQL
+613 SALNRRL
-620 I
+620 S

>member
-1 MIPEKK
+1 MSENK

-42 EKGEIDQEKKRFVKA
+42 EKGEIDQEKQRFENA
-57 VSEAKNQIK
+57 VSEAENQIK
-66 KLIADIPEELREH
+66 QLIAEIPEEFREH
-79 SGIFKAHLLM
+79 SGIFEAYLLM

-95 YERTLRLI
+95 YDRTLRLI

-116 ALDHVRELFEQVKDQ
+116 ALDHVRGLFEQVKDQ
-131 YIMERFEDIKYVVRK
+131 YIRERFEDIKYVVRR

-224 GETLIVDGLCGDV
+224 GETLIVDGLCGEV
-237 VVNPDDELLGDYREK
+237 VVNPDDELLRHYREK

-287 LEEIPSVISSGA
+287 LEEISSVISNGA

-306 TEVLYLAHKELPIEE
+306 TEVMYLTHKELPIEE

-447 LADVLAKEVD
+447 LADVLAREVD

-597 VGRDAILGP
+597 VGREAVLGP
-606 LMTGVKG
+606 LMTGMKG

-620 I
+620 S

>member
-7 CDSVVLKGI
+7 CDSAVLKGI

-95 YERTLRLI
+95 YDRTLRLI
-103 SEEQINAE
+103 SEEKINAE

-131 YIMERFEDIKYVVRK
+131 YIRERFEDIKYVVRR

-224 GETLIVDGLCGDV
+224 GETLIVDGLYGEV
-237 VVNPDDELLGDYREK
+237 VVNPDDELLRHYREK

-287 LEEIPSVISSGA
+287 LEEISSVISNGA

-321 ELFLAYKEV
+321 ELFLAYQEV

-554 CGALVRDLLECSTAQ
+554 CGALVRDILECSTAQ

-606 LMTGVKG
+606 LMTEMKE
-613 SALNRQL
+613 SALNRRL
-620 I
+620 S

>member
-1 MIPEKK
+1 MSEKK
-7 CDSVVLKGI
+7 GDSAVLKGI

-42 EKGEIDQEKKRFVKA
+42 EKGEIDQEKERFVKG
-57 VSEAKNQIK
+57 VSEAENQIK

-79 SGIFKAHLLM
+79 SGIFEAHLLM

-95 YERTLRLI
+95 YDRTLRLI
-103 SEEQINAE
+103 SEEKINAE

-131 YIMERFEDIKYVVRK
+131 YIRERFEDIKYVVRR

-224 GETLIVDGLCGDV
+224 GETLIVDGLYGEV
-237 VVNPDDELLGDYREK
+237 VVNPDDELLRHYREK

-287 LEEIPSVISSGA
+287 LEEISSVISNGA

-306 TEVLYLAHKELPIEE
+306 TEVMYLAHKELPIEE

-519 MYLPILIGMGLDEL
+519 MYLPVLIGMGLDEL

-606 LMTGVKG
+606 LMTEIKE
-613 SALNRQL
+613 SALNRRL
-620 I
+620 S

>member
-1 MIPEKK
+1 MSEEKG
-7 CDSVVLKGI
+7 DSAVLKGI

-42 EKGEIDQEKKRFVKA
+42 EKGEIDQEKQRFVKG
-57 VSEAKNQIK
+57 VSEAEDQIK

-79 SGIFKAHLLM
+79 SGIFEAHLLI

-131 YIMERFEDIKYVVRK
+131 YIRERFEDIKYVVRR

-224 GETLIVDGLCGDV
+224 GETLIVDGLYGEV
-237 VVNPDDELLGDYREK
+237 VVNPDDELLRHYREK

-287 LEEIPSVISSGA
+287 LEEISSVISNGA

-306 TEVLYLAHKELPIEE
+306 TEVMYLAHKELPIEE
-321 ELFLAYKEV
+321 ELFLAYQEV

-402 ISGRSEIIQVKE
+402 ISGKSEIIQVKE

-519 MYLPILIGMGLDEL
+519 MYLPVLIGMGLDEL

-554 CGALVRDLLECSTAQ
+554 CGVLVRDLLECSTAQ

-606 LMTGVKG
+606 LMTETKG
-613 SALNRQL
+613 NALNRRL
-620 I
+620 S

>member
-1 MIPEKK
+1 MSEEKG
-7 CDSVVLKGI
+7 DSVVLKGI

-34 VKILKRQI
+34 VKILRRQI
-42 EKGEIDQEKKRFVKA
+42 EKGEIDQEKQRFINA
-57 VSEAKNQIK
+57 VSEAENQIK
-66 KLIADIPEELREH
+66 HLIAEIPEEFREH
-79 SGIFKAHLLM
+79 SGIFEAYLLM

-116 ALDHVRELFEQVKDQ
+116 ALDHVRELFEQVKDP
-131 YIMERFEDIKYVVRK
+131 YIRERIEDIKYAVRR

-168 VAHDLSPADTVQ
+168 VAHDLSPADTIQ

-199 TAILGR
+199 TAILSR
-205 SLGLPA
+205 SLGFPA
-211 VVGLENATSSIFS
+211 VVGLENATSSILS

-237 VVNPDDELLGDYREK
+237 VVNPDDELLGHYKEK

-287 LEEIPSVISSGA
+287 LEEISSVISNGA

-306 TEVLYLAHKELPIEE
+306 TEVMYLAHKELPIEE
-321 ELFLAYKEV
+321 ELFLAYQEV

-381 TQLRAIL
+381 TQLRAII
-388 RASAYGDVRMLFPL
+388 RASAYGDVRILFPL

-421 ELRREGIPFDED
+421 ELRIEGIPFDED

-497 TIEAAHEAGIE
+497 IIEAAHEAGIE

-519 MYLPILIGMGLDEL
+519 MYLPVLIGMGLDEL

-579 TSDFPGEFDLSHG
+579 TSDFPGEFDLSRG

-597 VGRDAILGP
+597 VGREAILGP
-606 LMTGVKG
+606 LMTEIKG

-620 I
+620 S

>member
-1 MIPEKK
+1 MSEEKG
-7 CDSVVLKGI
+7 DSAVLKGI

-42 EKGEIDQEKKRFVKA
+42 EKGEIDQEKQRFVKG
-57 VSEAKNQIK
+57 VSEAEDQIK

-79 SGIFKAHLLM
+79 SGIFEAHLLI

-116 ALDHVRELFEQVKDQ
+116 ALDHVRGLFEQVKDQ
-131 YIMERFEDIKYVVRK
+131 YIRERFEDIKYVVRR

-237 VVNPDDELLGDYREK
+237 VVNPDDELLRHYREK

-287 LEEIPSVISSGA
+287 LEEISSVISNGA

-306 TEVLYLAHKELPIEE
+306 TEVMYLAHKELPIEE
-321 ELFLAYKEV
+321 ELFLAYQEV

-421 ELRREGIPFDED
+421 ELRREGIAFDED

-554 CGALVRDLLECSTAQ
+554 CSALVRDILECSTAQ

-606 LMTGVKG
+606 LMTETKG
-613 SALNRQL
+613 NALNRRL
-620 I
+620 S

>member
-1 MIPEKK
+1 MSEKK
-7 CDSVVLKGI
+7 GDSAVLKGI
-16 GASPGVVIGP
+16 GASPGVVVGP

-42 EKGEIDQEKKRFVKA
+42 EKGEIDQEKERFVKG
-57 VSEAKNQIK
+57 VSEAENQIK

-79 SGIFKAHLLM
+79 SGIFEAHLLI

-131 YIMERFEDIKYVVRK
+131 YIRERFEDIKYVVRR

-224 GETLIVDGLCGDV
+224 GETLIVDGLYGEV
-237 VVNPDDELLGDYREK
+237 VVNPDDELLRHYREK

-519 MYLPILIGMGLDEL
+519 MYLPVLIGMGLDEL

-606 LMTGVKG
+606 LMTEIKE
-613 SALNRQL
+613 SALNRRL
-620 I
+620 S

>member
-1 MIPEKK
+1 MSEEKG
-7 CDSVVLKGI
+7 DSAVLKGI

-42 EKGEIDQEKKRFVKA
+42 KKGEIDQEKQRFENA
-57 VSEAKNQIK
+57 VSEAENQIK
-66 KLIADIPEELREH
+66 QLIAEIPEEFREH
-79 SGIFKAHLLM
+79 SGIFETYLLM

-95 YERTLRLI
+95 YDRTLRLI

-131 YIMERFEDIKYVVRK
+131 YIRERFEDIKYAVRR

-168 VAHDLSPADTVQ
+168 VAHDLSPADTIQ

-211 VVGLENATSSIFS
+211 VVGMEDAMSSIFS

-237 VVNPDDELLGDYREK
+237 VVNPDDELLRHYGEK
-252 QEDYIRYRL
+252 QEDYVRYRL

-287 LEEIPSVISSGA
+287 LEEISSVISNGA

-306 TEVLYLAHKELPIEE
+306 TEVMYLAHKELPIEE
-321 ELFLAYKEV
+321 ELFLAYQEV
-330 VERMSPF
+330 VGRMSPF

-350 FLSSVSQDDES
+350 FLSSVSQDDEI

-388 RASAYGDVRMLFPL
+388 RASAYGDVKILFPL

-414 HLEKTKN
+414 HLEKTKD

-508 AAVCG
+508 VAVCG
-513 EMAGEP
+513 EMAGDP
-519 MYLPILIGMGLDEL
+519 MYLPVLIGMGLDEL

-554 CGALVRDLLECSTAQ
+554 CSALVRDLLEYSTAQ
-569 KIREHLLDFL
+569 KIRGHLLDFL
-579 TSDFPGEFDLSHG
+579 TSNFPGEFDLSHG

-597 VGRDAILGP
+597 VGRQAILEP
-606 LMTGVKG
+606 LMTEMKG
-613 SALNRQL
+613 NALDRQL

>member
-1 MIPEKK
+1 MMPEKK

-42 EKGEIDQEKKRFVKA
+42 EKGEIDQEKERFVKG
-57 VSEAKNQIK
+57 VSEAENQIK

-79 SGIFKAHLLM
+79 SGIFEAHLLI

-131 YIMERFEDIKYVVRK
+131 YIRERFEDIKYVVRR

-237 VVNPDDELLGDYREK
+237 VVNPDDELLRHYREK

-287 LEEIPSVISSGA
+287 LEEISSVISNGA

-306 TEVLYLAHKELPIEE
+306 TEVMYLAHKELPIEE

-519 MYLPILIGMGLDEL
+519 MYLPVLIGMGLDEL

-569 KIREHLLDFL
+569 KIRGHLLDFL

-606 LMTGVKG
+606 LMTEIKG
-613 SALNRQL
+613 SALNRRL
-620 I
+620 S